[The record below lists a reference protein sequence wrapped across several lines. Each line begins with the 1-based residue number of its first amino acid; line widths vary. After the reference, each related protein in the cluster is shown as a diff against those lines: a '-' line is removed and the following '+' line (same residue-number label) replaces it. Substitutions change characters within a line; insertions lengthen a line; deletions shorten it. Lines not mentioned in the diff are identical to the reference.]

1 MFMQTLDK
9 NSEFTP
15 TASRTHSKLSHES
28 VSRSRDTLKDR
39 ILPLSNLNE
48 SYIGRDYF
56 TIINP

>member
-1 MFMQTLDK
+1 MQTLDK
-9 NSEFTP
+9 NSEF
-15 TASRTHSKLSHES
+15 ASRTHSTLSHES

-48 SYIGRDYF
+48 NYIGRDYF